1 MIGTIQNWSLTA
13 RLVAAFVV
21 LGLVAIP
28 AGLVSVWKLNG
39 ASARLDEVARTEM
52 PAAEKAIE
60 VERAILNARIHFI
73 YFLTTQR
80 PGSQESG
87 REWLAKA
94 GRALAE
100 LEALRLDGELGGA
113 VERLGEAYRG
123 YSTRLDEVSSM
134 IAAGQQESPAYAPA
148 SAEWTRLGGVL
159 VATANEISGKKMTVV
174 TQDNI
179 AASESLAEAIRVTGA
194 GFSAALLIG
203 LTVILLTLRSVTRTL
218 RRLVNSLSS
227 GAAEVSTASNHL
239 EQSSQTL
246 SSGSSRQAAA
256 MEETSASCVEIS
268 SLVERNVESARSA
281 AAMVDES
288 RQRSEAAGSTLDQ
301 MRASMSAL
309 KTANVKSQSII
320 KVIDEIA
327 FQTNILALN
336 AAVEAARA
344 GEAGLGF
351 AVVAEEVRHLAQRC
365 AEAAREITGIISEST
380 NRSGDSVA
388 LVEAVESS
396 IRTVI
401 EIGARIKPLVDE
413 VYAGGSEQS
422 RGIQQVAQA
431 LNQIESVAQD
441 TNATAEETAAA
452 AEELSAQAVALSQA
466 SSELA
471 ALVNGR

>member
-1 MIGTIQNWSLTA
+1 MIGSIQNWSLTA

-21 LGLVAIP
+21 LGLVAVP
-28 AGLVSVWKLNG
+28 AGLVSVWKLRG
-39 ASARLDEVARTEM
+39 ASDRLDEVARAEM
-52 PAAEKAIE
+52 PAAESAIE

-80 PGSQESG
+80 PGSQEAG

-94 GRALAE
+94 GKSLAE
-100 LEALRLDGELGGA
+100 LEALRLEGDLGGA
-113 VERLGEAYRG
+113 VLRLREAYRG
-123 YSTRLDEVSSM
+123 YSSRLDEVAAL
-134 IAAGQQESPAYAPA
+134 IAANQQGSEAFAPV
-148 SAEWTRLGGVL
+148 SADWTRLGGVM
-159 VATANEISGKKMTVV
+159 VATANEISGKKLAVV
-174 TQDNI
+174 AEDNV
-179 AASESLAEAIRVTGA
+179 AASESLAEAITVTGA
-194 GFSAALLIG
+194 GFSVALLIG
-203 LTVILLTLRSVTRTL
+203 VTVVIWTLRSVTRTL

-227 GAAEVSTASNHL
+227 GATEVTTASNHL
-239 EQSSQTL
+239 EQASQTL
-246 SSGSSRQAAA
+246 SGGSSRQAAA

-288 RQRSEAAGSTLDQ
+288 RQRSEAAGVTLDR
-301 MRASMSAL
+301 MRSSMTAL

-365 AEAAREITGIISEST
+365 SEAAREITGIISEST
-380 NRSGDSVA
+380 SRSGDSVA
-388 LVEAVESS
+388 LVEAVETS

-401 EIGARIKPLVDE
+401 DISARIKPLVDE
-413 VYAGGSEQS
+413 VYAGGSEQG

-441 TNATAEETAAA
+441 TNATAEETASA
-452 AEELSAQAVALSQA
+452 AEQLSAQAIALSQA
-466 SSELA
+466 SGELA